1 MIGRGDNMDYYS
13 GAPDPNDFEYNNGGS
28 SSGGGMANFFRNYSF
43 IFLIVLAIGIA
54 ALILIFLF
62 SSKDTSNQYGTK
74 DDNSYLKSLEVYGGV
89 IDPKFSSEEFKYT
102 ITAFSDY
109 VTFDCKAAS
118 DKAKVEGCDE
128 SVEVT
133 DGKVEY
139 NIKVTAEDTNVTRYY
154 FKIVRAEQEEV
165 ETENEFE

>member
-1 MIGRGDNMDYYS
+1 MDYYS
-13 GAPDPNDFEYNNGGS
+13 GAPDPNEFEYNTNG
-28 SSGGGMANFFRNYSF
+28 SSGGGFSNFFRSYSF
-43 IFLIVLAIGIA
+43 IFLLILAVGIA

-62 SSKDTSNQYGTK
+62 SNKGGGEVYGTK
-74 DDNSYLKSLEVYGGV
+74 DDNSYLKSLEVYGG
-89 IDPKFSSEEFKYT
+89 IIEPSFSSKEFRYT

-128 SVEVT
+128 SVEVK
-133 DGKVEY
+133 DEKVEY

-154 FKIVRAEQEEV
+154 FKIVRAEQETT
-165 ETENEFE
+165 ETE

>member
-1 MIGRGDNMDYYS
+1 MIDRGDNMDYYS
-13 GAPDPNDFEYNNGGS
+13 GAPDPNDFEYNNGGGN
-28 SSGGGMANFFRNYSF
+28 SGGGMANFFRNYSF

-62 SSKDTSNQYGTK
+62 TSIDTSGQYGAK

-89 IDPKFSSEEFKYT
+89 LEPDFSSEEVRYT

-128 SVEVT
+128 SVEVK
-133 DGKVEY
+133 DEKVEY

-154 FKIVRAEQEEV
+154 FKIVRAEQDDTETEV
-165 ETENEFE
+165 E